1 MAAELLNVDWSSLP
15 TKRELTRRLDQLDLP
30 ADGKVALAQLVEQ
43 TVVIGDRTLQ
53 VGRRILAFAFECLR
67 QFPYL
72 TFCAVVALA
81 ISAILGSVPVLGWL
95 LQPLVGPL
103 LLAAGMLIGSA
114 FELNEGEMQGRFDA
128 LAAEFKAIFA

>member
-1 MAAELLNVDWSSLP
+1 MGSELLQIDWSTLP
-15 TKRELTRRLDQLDLP
+15 SKRELTRQLDQLDIP
-30 ADGKVALAQLVEQ
+30 ADGKVALAKLVDT
-43 TVVIGDRTLQ
+43 TVVVGERTIQIGRK
-53 VGRRILAFAFECLR
+53 ILAFAFECLR

-72 TFCAVVALA
+72 TFCSVVALA

-95 LQPLVGPL
+95 LQPLVAPL
-103 LLAAGMLIGSA
+103 LLAAGVLIGSA